1 MLFLLYVGGPL
12 LVVGLSL
19 FATGAVWE
27 LFRMLR
33 GHGIS
38 FFPFSGAL
46 WIWLLIATSLIPSA
60 TVPVIA
66 LGGVGVALIAL
77 VNRSPKAFEG
87 AITTSWA
94 ALYLGLFFSYLVRI
108 RQDAHG
114 MHLAYVFFFVIWAT
128 DTLAYFIGRR
138 WGAHKL
144 LPAISPKKSWE
155 GTIGG
160 TMAGTLVGLLSAH
173 WMGLGL
179 LAAGLFGIIVSVV
192 GQMGDLLESG
202 LKRYTG
208 VKDSG
213 GLLPG
218 HGGILDRFDSA
229 LFALPIAYY
238 LLKSLGIS

>member
-1 MLFLLYVGGPL
+1 MLGLLYVGGPI
-12 LVVGLSL
+12 LVMGLSV
-19 FATGAVWE
+19 FAAAAVWE
-27 LFRMLR
+27 LFRMLK

-46 WIWLLIATSLIPSA
+46 WIWLMIATSLIPSA

-77 VNRSPKAFEG
+77 VNRNPKAFEG

-94 ALYLGLFFSYLVRI
+94 ALYLGLFFSFLVRI
-108 RQDAHG
+108 RQDPHG
-114 MHLAYVFFFVIWAT
+114 MQLAYTFFFIIWAT
-128 DTLAYFIGRR
+128 DTMAYFVGRR
-138 WGAHKL
+138 WGNHKL

-155 GTIGG
+155 GTVGG
-160 TMAGTLVGLLSAH
+160 TLAGTLVGLFLAR
-173 WMGLGL
+173 WIGLGMVS
-179 LAAGLFGIIVSVV
+179 AGLFGVVVSVV
-192 GQMGDLLESG
+192 GQMGDLLESS

-213 GLLPG
+213 SLLPG

-238 LLKSLGIS
+238 LLRSLGIS